1 MLVRTID
8 NPVTGERVTFLE
20 TSHETGGAR
29 TVADLEVAPRGGVPK
44 HHHTNHEER
53 IEVLEGEI
61 EVIIDGKNTLL
72 HAGEALVIPR
82 GRIHSWRNAS
92 PERTSKFRGSMNPGH
107 PGFERFLR
115 VLFGLARD
123 GQVRAN
129 GLPKRLDDLALLTE
143 WDPSIL
149 AGPLRLLGPVM
160 RWSARRARARGRADE
175 LLQRYEA

>member
-1 MLVRTID
+1 MNARTID
-8 NPVTGERVTFLE
+8 NPVTGERATFVE
-20 TSHETGGAR
+20 TSEETGGAR
-29 TVADLEVAPRGGVPK
+29 TVIDLEVAPAGGVPK
-44 HHHTNHEER
+44 HRHTNHDER

-61 EVIIDGKNTLL
+61 EVVIEGKAHLL
-72 HAGEALVIPR
+72 RAGEHIVIPR
-82 GRIHSWRNAS
+82 GKAHTWRNPSAA
-92 PERTSKFRGSMNPGH
+92 PSKFHGSMNPGH

-123 GQVRAN
+123 GQVRPN
-129 GLPKRLDDLALLTE
+129 GLPRRLEDLGLLTE

-149 AGPLRLLGPVM
+149 SGPLRLLGPVM